1 MYKLMNIKI
10 VFTSTRILLAWL
22 ILTLVS
28 CKNKSEIKNSIN
40 QEVLV
45 SSVKTKLKASNF
57 QIKID
62 EKKTD
67 FYILTNENGVEV
79 TFTNYG
85 QRLTS
90 LIVPDRNGKFEDV
103 VLGFETLEEYISAK
117 EKYMGSTIGRY
128 GNRIAKGKF
137 SIDGIEHDLA
147 TNNNTN
153 HLHGGNKGFNNVVW
167 DANQIEDN
175 EIEFTRISPDME
187 EGYPGNLEVRVH
199 YLLTDENEL
208 VIKYVAITD
217 KPTIVNLTHHS
228 FFNLAGEGTGTINNH
243 LLMINADKYT
253 PVDENLIPTG
263 ELTSVDG
270 TPFDFTK
277 AKPIGRDLEVADQQ
291 LTYGK
296 GYDHNFVLKEGLTKN
311 ESGLVLAA
319 KVVEP
324 NSGRVMEVFTNE
336 PGLQFYGGNFLDGGT
351 KGKSGKSYDFRA
363 AFCLET
369 QHFPDS
375 PNQPNFPSTLLMPGE
390 KYTSTCIYKFSTI
403 N

>member
-1 MYKLMNIKI
+1 MKFKI
-10 VFTSTRILLAWL
+10 VNISTRILILWL
-22 ILTLVS
+22 ILIFVS
-28 CKNKSEIKNSIN
+28 CKNKSKIKNSIE
-40 QEVLV
+40 QEIMV

-57 QIKID
+57 QNKID
-62 EKKTD
+62 GKKTD
-67 FYILTNENGVEV
+67 FYILTNKNGVEV

-90 LIVPDRNGKFEDV
+90 LIVPDKNGKFEDI
-103 VLGFETLEEYISAK
+103 VLGFKTLKEFISAK

-128 GNRIAKGKF
+128 GNRISKGKF
-137 SIDGIEHDLA
+137 SIDGTEYTLA

-167 DANQIEDN
+167 DANQIENN
-175 EIEFTRISPDME
+175 EIEFTRTSPNME

-199 YLLTDENEL
+199 YLLTEENEL
-208 VIKYVAITD
+208 VIKYFATTD

-228 FFNLAGEGTGTINNH
+228 FFNLAGEGKSTINNH

-253 PVDENLIPTG
+253 PVDKTLIPNG

-296 GYDHNFVLKEGLTKN
+296 GYDHNFVLKKNLPKN
-311 ESGLVLAA
+311 ENGLVLAA
-319 KVVEP
+319 KVIEP
-324 NSGRVMEVFTNE
+324 NSGRTMEVLTNE

-351 KGKSGKSYDFRA
+351 SGKSGKPYDFRG

-375 PNQPNFPSTLLMPGE
+375 PNQPNFPSTLLYPGE
-390 KYTSTCIYKFSTI
+390 EYKSICIYKFGTT

>member
-1 MYKLMNIKI
+1 MKTIFRACKI
-10 VFTSTRILLAWL
+10 AILFLL
-22 ILTLVS
+22 IQFIS
-28 CKNKSEIKNSIN
+28 CKENAKTIN
-40 QEVLV
+40 NVIQEVEV
-45 SSVKTKLKASNF
+45 STQKTKLKAEDF
-57 QIKID
+57 QIQID
-62 EKKTD
+62 GRKTN
-67 FYILTNENGVEV
+67 FYVLTNKNGIEV
-79 TFTNYG
+79 TFTDYG
-85 QRLTS
+85 QRLIS
-90 LIVPDRNGKFEDV
+90 IIVPDKNGNFEDI
-103 VLGFETLEEYISAK
+103 VLGFNTLKKYISAR
-117 EKYMGSTIGRY
+117 EKYMGSFIGRY
-128 GNRIAKGKF
+128 ANRIAKGKF
-137 SIDGIEHDLA
+137 SIKGRQYNLS
-147 TNNNTN
+147 TNNGEN
-153 HLHGGNKGFNNVVW
+153 HLHGGHKGFNNVVW
-167 DANQIEDN
+167 DVHKLKGN
-175 EIEFTRISPDME
+175 EIEFVRTSPDGE
-187 EGYPGNLEVRVH
+187 EGYPGNLKVTVN
-199 YLLTDENEL
+199 YLLTDENEIIISYYA
-208 VIKYVAITD
+208 VSD
-217 KPTIVNLTHHS
+217 KPTVVNLTHHS

-253 PVDENLIPTG
+253 PVDENLIPIG
-263 ELTSVDG
+263 ELASVDG

-324 NSGRVMEVFTNE
+324 NSGRVMEVFTDE
-336 PGLQFYGGNFLDGGT
+336 PGLQFYGGNFLDGVT
-351 KGKSGKSYDFRA
+351 KGKSGKSYNYSG